1 MRRASGTRVTPGSL
15 QPPVRNKLEAKV
27 FLPRTPQACIISPVK
42 KTPQSETVAIPRN
55 IPRTLALGHA
65 PPMVHGIQLVSPHE
79 LPDRFRQVF
88 PYQLFNAVQ
97 SKCFAPIYKS
107 TNNVV
112 VAAPTGSGKTALLE
126 LAICKAVEDNG
137 SRQFKIVYQ
146 APTKSLCSE
155 RVRDWSKKFTHLNL
169 SCAELTGDT
178 GQLEMTRVRNA
189 SIIVTTPEK
198 WDSITRKWAD
208 HHKLVQMVKLF
219 LIDEVHILKE
229 VRGATLE
236 AVVSRMKSMGANVR
250 FVALSATIPNSED
263 VAVWL
268 GRDHCTQQLPAHR
281 ETFDEAFR
289 PVKLQKYVYGYDAKM
304 NDFAFEKLLD
314 GKLPGLIRKHTQKKP
329 IMIFCFTRKS
339 CENTASRLAEWWT
352 GQSASER
359 AWPSPTQRVIV
370 GSKELQDLVACG
382 VAFHHA
388 GLEPQDRQDIETG
401 YLKGIISVIC
411 CTSTLAVGVNLPCH
425 LVILKG
431 TVTFGNN
438 LLTEYSDLEVM
449 QMLGRAGRPQFEDT
463 AVAVIMTKSDKKEHY
478 EKMFSGTDILE
489 SSLHRNLI
497 EHLNSEIG
505 LQTVN
510 SLDSAKSW
518 LEGTFLSVRMRL
530 NPGYYKIDNIAQG
543 GDTDHRL
550 KLVCERDIKLLQE
563 HELITCGQTIKC
575 TEYGQAMSRY
585 MVNFE
590 TMKIILSIPEHAKTE
605 EIVSYT
611 CS

>member
-1 MRRASGTRVTPGSL
+1 M
-15 QPPVRNKLEAKV
+15 N
-27 FLPRTPQACIISPVK
+27 
-42 KTPQSETVAIPRN
+42 
-55 IPRTLALGHA
+55 
-65 PPMVHGIQLVSPHE
+65 
-79 LPDRFRQVF
+79 
-88 PYQLFNAVQ
+88 
-97 SKCFAPIYKS
+97 
-107 TNNVV
+107 
-112 VAAPTGSGKTALLE
+112 
-126 LAICKAVEDNG
+126 
-137 SRQFKIVYQ
+137 
-146 APTKSLCSE
+146 
-155 RVRDWSKKFTHLNL
+155 
-169 SCAELTGDT
+169 
-178 GQLEMTRVRNA
+178 RVRNA

-236 AVVSRMKSMGANVR
+236 VVVSRMKSRGADVR

-268 GRDHCTQQLPAHR
+268 GRDHCTQQLPASR
-281 ETFDEAFR
+281 ETFDETFR
-289 PVKLQKYVYGYDAKM
+289 PVKLQKHVYGYDGKM

-314 GKLPGLIRKHTQKKP
+314 GKLPGLIRKHTRKKP

-339 CENTASRLAEWWT
+339 CESTALKLAEWWT
-352 GQSASER
+352 GQVAAER
-359 AWPSPTQRVIV
+359 AWPSPSQRVVV
-370 GSKELQDLVACG
+370 GSKELQDIVTCG

-388 GLEPQDRQDIETG
+388 GLDAQDRQVIETSF
-401 YLKGIISVIC
+401 LKGNISVIC

-463 AVAVIMTKSDKKEHY
+463 AVAIIMTKNEKKDHYDK
-478 EKMFSGTDILE
+478 MISGTDILE
-489 SSLHRNLI
+489 SSLHLNLI

-510 SLDSAKSW
+510 SLDSARSW

-530 NPGYYKIDNIAQG
+530 NPGYYRIDNIVQG

-563 HELITCGQTIKC
+563 HDLVTRGDTIKC

-590 TMKIILSIPEHAKTE
+590 TMKALLSIPEHSKTE
-605 EIVSYT
+605 DILNIICQASEFKDLRMKPNQRPCLREINKSPFMKYPVKETISTTTHKIYLKSCHIRAHLT
-611 CS
+611 LA